1 MHKGAFTQGRRFR
14 PGYFFRQVVVV
25 GCCGRLTDRQKAFC
39 DEYLIDLNATQAA
52 LRAGYSPKGAQ
63 RMAVRNMQNPLVQE
77 YLNERREARSKR
89 TQITQDFVLGEL
101 MKIATANGTD
111 FASVGKGNR
120 VRLTPTEELPPEKR
134 AAVASVKK
142 GRDGME
148 IKTYDKLR
156 ALELLGKHL
165 GMFDAKSGREEADAL
180 EKLDRLLEGIGDA
193 AAE

>member
-1 MHKGAFTQGRRFR
+1 
-14 PGYFFRQVVVV
+14 
-25 GCCGRLTDRQKAFC
+25 
-39 DEYLIDLNATQAA
+39 
-52 LRAGYSPKGAQ
+52 
-63 RMAVRNMQNPLVQE
+63 
-77 YLNERREARSKR
+77 
-89 TQITQDFVLGEL
+89 

-120 VRLTPTEELPPEKR
+120 VRLTPTEELTPEKR

>member
-1 MHKGAFTQGRRFR
+1 MQRGIPEREKNTAYTPHIQEKDMNMR
-14 PGYFFRQVVVV
+14 
-25 GCCGRLTDRQKAFC
+25 K
-39 DEYLIDLNATQAA
+39 IM
-52 LRAGYSPKGAQ
+52 AGL
-63 RMAVRNMQNPLVQE
+63 AVTTL
-77 YLNERREARSKR
+77 
-89 TQITQDFVLGEL
+89 VLGSASL
-101 MKIATANGTD
+101 ALARGHHGGHYGGMMNGYAGNCG
-111 FASVGKGNR
+111 ASCYTGGYQN
-120 VRLTPTEELPPEKR
+120 LTPEKR

>member
-1 MHKGAFTQGRRFR
+1 
-14 PGYFFRQVVVV
+14 
-25 GCCGRLTDRQKAFC
+25 
-39 DEYLIDLNATQAA
+39 
-52 LRAGYSPKGAQ
+52 
-63 RMAVRNMQNPLVQE
+63 
-77 YLNERREARSKR
+77 
-89 TQITQDFVLGEL
+89 

-165 GMFDAKSGREEADAL
+165 GMCDAKGGREEADAL